1 MSLYVMTPPE
11 WWLAISHRTTSAFL
25 PGTRKSI
32 AWPEACFEGVLVPCD
47 DSAGTAGRDDFYVA
61 EVVAD
66 PAKQVAGGRR
76 QTRRGGTG
84 GAAGMSVA
92 GPGMT

>member
-32 AWPEACFEGVLVPCD
+32 AWPEACFEGVLVP
-47 DSAGTAGRDDFYVA
+47 SMTAPGRQV
-61 EVVAD
+61 ETISTLPKWLRIRPSRLRVAD
-66 PAKQVAGGRR
+66 VRHVVEVPAEPPACRWLVL
-76 QTRRGGTG
+76 
-84 GAAGMSVA
+84 V
-92 GPGMT
+92 